1 MNDGEREATKSARPV
16 PPQGD
21 GTLGG
26 EIEALAEL
34 MRILRAPDGCAW
46 DAEQTH
52 RSLRPYL
59 IEETYE
65 VLEKLDSGDMDGL
78 REELGDLLLQIVY
91 HTALAEEQETFT
103 FAHVAKGIR
112 EKMIR
117 RHPHVFGDVEAH
129 NSEEALRS
137 WEKIKLTDK
146 EGDGESREENGTL
159 SGVPKAVPALTRAHR
174 VQEKMAG
181 VGFDWPSAE
190 GALDKLDEEV
200 HEARAAIL
208 SGDPE
213 HAEEEIGDLL
223 FSVVNAARLA
233 GFSAEEALRRSTEK
247 VILRF
252 RELER
257 LAQADGRRLGE
268 LPLEV
273 LDSYWEKAKGMEKGR
288 TGR

>member
-1 MNDGEREATKSARPV
+1 MSDKGNNVNGETRPV
-16 PPQGD
+16 PPQSD

-34 MRILRAPDGCAW
+34 MRVLRSPEGCAW

-65 VLEKLDSGDMDGL
+65 VLEKLDAGDMEGL

-91 HTALAEEQETFT
+91 HTTLAEEKERFN
-103 FAHVAKGIR
+103 FSDVARGIR

-117 RHPHVFGDVEAH
+117 RHPHVFGDVEARDY
-129 NSEEALRS
+129 NAALHA
-137 WEKIKLTDK
+137 WEKIKLEDK
-146 EGDGESREENGTL
+146 EGDGEVREENGTL
-159 SGVPKAVPALTRAHR
+159 SGVPKALPALTRAFR

-181 VGFDWPSAE
+181 VGFDWPNAQ
-190 GALDKLDEEV
+190 GALDKLDEEMQ
-200 HEARAAIL
+200 EAREAIL

-223 FSVVNAARLA
+223 FSVVNAARLS

-252 RELER
+252 RELET
-257 LAQADGRRLGE
+257 LAQADGHKLSD
-268 LPLEV
+268 LTLEI
-273 LDSYWEKAKGMEKGR
+273 LDKYWEKAKLKEKNGAR
-288 TGR
+288 T

>member
-1 MNDGEREATKSARPV
+1 MSESKHDATDDTHPV

-21 GTLGG
+21 GTLGS
-26 EIEALAEL
+26 EVEALAEL
-34 MRILRAPDGCAW
+34 MRILRSPNGCAW

-52 RSLRPYL
+52 RTLRPYL

-65 VLEKLDSGDMDGL
+65 VLEKLDSGDMEGL

-91 HTALAEEQETFT
+91 HTALSEEENLFTFT
-103 FAHVAKGIR
+103 EVAKGIR

-129 NSEEALRS
+129 DSEAALRS
-137 WEKIKLTDK
+137 WEKIKLADK
-146 EGDGESREENGTL
+146 EEDGDVRKENGTL
-159 SGVPKAVPALTRAHR
+159 SGVPKVLPSLTRAHR

-200 HEARAAIL
+200 LEAREAIL

-213 HAEEEIGDLL
+213 RAEEEIGDLL

-233 GFSAEEALRRSTEK
+233 GFSAEESLRRSTEK

-252 RELER
+252 RELEN
-257 LAQADGRRLGE
+257 LVKADGHKLGE
-268 LPLEV
+268 LSLEV
-273 LDSYWEKAKGMEKGR
+273 LDDYWEKAKIREKRGA
-288 TGR
+288 GA

>member
-1 MNDGEREATKSARPV
+1 MDEREKTTEPTPLPEKV
-16 PPQGD
+16 VGD

-26 EIEALAEL
+26 EMEALVEL
-34 MRILRAPDGCAW
+34 MRVLRAPDGCPW

-52 RSLRPYL
+52 QSLRPYL

-65 VLEKLDSGDMDGL
+65 VLEKLDDGDMIGL

-91 HTALAEEQETFT
+91 HTTLAEETDHFN
-103 FAHVAKGIR
+103 FADVARGIR

-129 NSEEALRS
+129 DKETALRS
-137 WEKIKLTDK
+137 WEKIKLADK
-146 EGDGESREENGTL
+146 EGDGNERAENGTL
-159 SGVPKAVPALTRAHR
+159 SGVPKVLPALTRAFR

-181 VGFDWPSAE
+181 VGFDWPSAK
-190 GALDKLDEEV
+190 GALDKLDEEME
-200 HEARAAIL
+200 EAREAVL
-208 SGDPE
+208 SGDRE

-252 RELER
+252 RDLER
-257 LAQADGRRLGE
+257 LANANGNNIQD
-268 LPLEV
+268 LPLER
-273 LDSYWEKAKGMEKGR
+273 LDEYWEKAKRLEKGS
-288 TGR
+288 GKA